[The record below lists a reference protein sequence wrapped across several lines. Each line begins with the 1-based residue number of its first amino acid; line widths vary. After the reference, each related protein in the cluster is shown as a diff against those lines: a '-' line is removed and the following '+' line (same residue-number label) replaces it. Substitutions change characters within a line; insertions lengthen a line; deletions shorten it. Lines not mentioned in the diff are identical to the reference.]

1 MEIIAKWQKLA
12 NIDAKYIDNTVNLC
26 SAYVRLF

>member
-12 NIDAKYIDNTVNLC
+12 NIDAKYIDITVNLW
-26 SAYVRLF
+26 SAYISLF